1 MLSVLLERGRGGPGM
16 LGGEG
21 DEVVEDVEEDCYD
34 QEDIFRMKTRTL
46 RGHLATAVRRLK
58 A

>member
-1 MLSVLLERGRGGPGM
+1 M
-16 LGGEG
+16 LGGEE

-46 RGHLATAVRRLK
+46 RGHLVMADRLLTA
-58 A
+58 